1 MDVFERYANFYDNLY
16 EDKDYEKE
24 CNFIKKIFELYS
36 TKEIRSI
43 LDLGCGTGSH
53 AFVFAGMGYSVTGV
67 DQSES
72 MLNIATTKA
81 ADKNLDIRFQRQDIR
96 NLNLSQ
102 QFDAAI
108 AMFAVMGYQ
117 VSNKDFEDAL
127 VSVYNHLSPA
137 GLLIFDV
144 WFGPAVLVERPQD
157 RVKIVNLPNRKI
169 IRYAHPILD
178 VIHQTC
184 EVNYTVLEITQQ
196 KTTEISEHHLVRY
209 FFYQEIL
216 YFLEKNGFEVLRIS
230 PFMDLNH
237 DVDERCW
244 NIVVV
249 CKKVEKGNNPFACG
263 PTNINDI

>member
-1 MDVFERYANFYDNLY
+1 MDVFKGYANYYDQLY
-16 EDKDYEKE
+16 GDKDYEKE
-24 CNFIKKIFELYS
+24 CNFIKEIFEIYS

-53 AFVFAGMGYSVTGV
+53 ALIFAGMGYNVTSV
-67 DQSES
+67 DQSEP
-72 MLNIATTKA
+72 MLNIARTKA
-81 ADKNLDIRFQRQDIR
+81 ADKNLVIRFQRQDIR

-117 VSNKDFEDAL
+117 TSNKDFEDTL
-127 VSVYNHLSPA
+127 ISVYNHLSPG

-157 RVKIVNLPNRKI
+157 RVKIVNLPNKKI

-178 VIHQTC
+178 VIHHTV
-184 EVNYTVLEITQQ
+184 EVNYTVLEIAQQ
-196 KTTEISEHHLVRY
+196 KTTETSEHHLMRY
-209 FFYQEIL
+209 FFYQEIV
-216 YFLEKNGFEVLRIS
+216 YFLEKNCFEFLRIS
-230 PFMDLNH
+230 PFMDLKH

-249 CKKVEKGNNPFACG
+249 CKKVDKGSSDQICLR
-263 PTNINDI
+263 